1 MQQQQTSDFEQW
13 LNNAPRAAPT
23 KVTRTFNVEQDHN
36 HIHGGWNTEIYV
48 PPALPLQRS
57 RALTPADG
65 VGADDAAR
73 PAEVTPPSPSRHA
86 VPHPS
91 HPGYQRTIHPGAD
104 EMRDAAMV
112 SDVHSMLQML
122 EVSQVEQ
129 EDGDQMR
136 DSGG

>member
-1 MQQQQTSDFEQW
+1 MRVLVVYCHPKPDS
-13 LNNAPRAAPT
+13 
-23 KVTRTFNVEQDHN
+23 
-36 HIHGGWNTEIYV
+36 YV
-48 PPALPLQRS
+48 A
-57 RALTPADG
+57 
-65 VGADDAAR
+65 
-73 PAEVTPPSPSRHA
+73 
-86 VPHPS
+86 
-91 HPGYQRTIHPGAD
+91 

>member
-1 MQQQQTSDFEQW
+1 MPNYESDILLLE
-13 LNNAPRAAPT
+13 
-23 KVTRTFNVEQDHN
+23 
-36 HIHGGWNTEIYV
+36 
-48 PPALPLQRS
+48 S
-57 RALTPADG
+57 
-65 VGADDAAR
+65 
-73 PAEVTPPSPSRHA
+73 
-86 VPHPS
+86 
-91 HPGYQRTIHPGAD
+91 IHPGAD